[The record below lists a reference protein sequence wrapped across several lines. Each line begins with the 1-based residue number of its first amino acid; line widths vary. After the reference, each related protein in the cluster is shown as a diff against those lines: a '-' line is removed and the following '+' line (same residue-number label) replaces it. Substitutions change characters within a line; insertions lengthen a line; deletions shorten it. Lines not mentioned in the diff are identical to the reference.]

1 MVRGKINNKK
11 IVTIIIINMTIRIFV
26 HIRIMLEIQS

>member
-26 HIRIMLEIQS
+26 HIRIMLEIKS

>member
-11 IVTIIIINMTIRIFV
+11 IVIKIIINMKIRISV
-26 HIRIMLEIQS
+26 PIRIMLEIQS

>member
-11 IVTIIIINMTIRIFV
+11 IVTIIIINMKIRISV

>member
-1 MVRGKINNKK
+1 MVRGKINNKNV
-11 IVTIIIINMTIRIFV
+11 VTIIIINMKIRISL